1 MQKIFIQGLQIY
13 AYHGV
18 HAHEREQG
26 QPFALDITLWADM
39 SAACTSDN
47 LDDTVNYSRVIDCAA
62 AAFTAHKFNLIERAA
77 KFTSEAIL
85 AEFAQVHRLM
95 ITVHKPQ
102 APVRQAVKDIAFTLE
117 LSRPTT

>member
-1 MQKIFIQGLQIY
+1 MQRIFVDGLQIY

-26 QPFALDITLWADM
+26 QQFALDIGLWADI
-39 SAACTSDN
+39 SAACDSDD

-77 KFTSEAIL
+77 KFTGDAIM
-85 AEFAQVHRLM
+85 AEFPQVQRLT
-95 ITVHKPQ
+95 IVVHKPQ
-102 APVRQAVKDIAFTLE
+102 APVRQTVKDIVFELE
-117 LSRPTT
+117 LER